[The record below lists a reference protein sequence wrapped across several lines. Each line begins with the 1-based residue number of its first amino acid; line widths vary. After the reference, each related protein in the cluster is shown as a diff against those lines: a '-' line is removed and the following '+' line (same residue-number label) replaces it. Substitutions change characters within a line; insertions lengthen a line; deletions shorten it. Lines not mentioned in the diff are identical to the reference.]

1 MKRAPLQNYQNVSL
15 AFDGVQHSRCVQRN
29 IRTAKQAASAFNQ
42 PGTRDICLVAIPP
55 SAAER
60 GCCCAPIV
68 SVPSGFFILHQRWYK
83 NMGELTPGVRCC
95 WPFWYRISHIVNR
108 ATITYLAPSAQV
120 PTADNVMID
129 INLSVTFE
137 IGPDISAAESF
148 VYSLGT
154 TRFDEFLANEVEEG
168 IRGLVYSVTHDRVN
182 DLREEFAQGMLGS
195 LSRKFAPYGVQIKN
209 VKITE
214 TRLPASLAKLLEE
227 TTTFRT
233 RIAETAKKHEAT
245 IRKLADEAS
254 KELES
259 LMRSNQRREQDL
271 TAACAKYEIEHREK
285 LEEAVGVARVKEM
298 EARSRM
304 DVMVGQAQG
313 DLQVAA
319 AEGEREAEQI
329 RKDAQIA
336 CDQRRIKIEE
346 NAQIHIMDS
355 EGKLKAA
362 ENNAL
367 AFIAEAEAE
376 NNSTPGLEV
385 KRKYLLE
392 WERLEILEKLAKDGR
407 RFVSGPAGQEMMRE
421 MTPVAFNF
429 NKGKD
434 TKAYF

>member
-1 MKRAPLQNYQNVSL
+1 MRRADLKDANQISL
-15 AFDGVQHSRCVQRN
+15 IFDGVQHSQCVQRR
-29 IRTAKQAASAFNQ
+29 ISSASGAARAFNDRS
-42 PGTRDICLVAIPP
+42 TRDICLVGIPP

-60 GCCCAPIV
+60 GCCCHGIL
-68 SVPSGFFILHQRWYK
+68 SVPSGFFILHQKWYR
-83 NMGELTPGVRCC
+83 NMGELQPGVRCC
-95 WPFWYRISHIVNR
+95 WPFWYRISHIVNK

-137 IGPDISAAESF
+137 VGPDLAAAEAF
-148 VYSLGT
+148 VYTMGT
-154 TRFDEFLANEVEEG
+154 SRFDEFLANEVEEG

-195 LSRKFAPYGVQIKN
+195 LSRKFSPYGVQIKN

-214 TRLPASLAKLLEE
+214 TRLPLALARLLEE

-233 RIAETAKKHEAT
+233 RISETAKKHEAT
-245 IRKLADEAS
+245 IRKLADDAS

-259 LMRSNQRREQDL
+259 LMRTNQRREQDL

-285 LEEAVGVARVKEM
+285 LDEAVGAARVQEM
-298 EARSRM
+298 TARSRM

-313 DLQVAA
+313 DLQVAE
-319 AEGEREAEQI
+319 AEGEREAENI
-329 RKDAQIA
+329 RKHAQIEA
-336 CDQRRIKIEE
+336 DRRRIKIEE
-346 NAQIHIMDS
+346 NAQVHILES

-362 ENNAL
+362 ENDAL
-367 AFIAEAEAE
+367 AFVAEAEAE
-376 NNSTPGLEV
+376 NNSTAGLEV

-392 WERLEILEKLAKDGR
+392 WERLQILERLAKDGR

-429 NKGKD
+429 NKDKS
-434 TKAYF
+434 TKSFF